1 MRLDTAMISAL
12 LSKFQGYQPVHRE
25 VYCVFFDH
33 TIRQSPKPFRDDITQ
48 LRRRL
53 REIPRLP
60 EEIGAFFVEGISI
73 VILADFKTGLGMV
86 ADGAGFG
93 SLGTHQQT
101 AAAAALHFLALCLA
115 VGQQGIRHPGDL
127 FAPDLAVRI

>member
-1 MRLDTAMISAL
+1 M
-12 LSKFQGYQPVHRE
+12 
-25 VYCVFFDH
+25 FFDH

-53 REIPRLP
+53 WEIPRLP

-73 VILADFKTGLGMV
+73 VILADFKAGLGMV

-93 SLGTHQQT
+93 SLGTHHQVT
-101 AAAAALHFLALCLA
+101 AVAALHFLARCLA